1 MMEAYFSKEV
11 MDGLKRA
18 NALAERKKS
27 RLRVQ
32 AGDDVYTVLRS
43 WETGFAVDATTV
55 PDLRGLVDLYDGSR
69 HLSQCLIIR
78 SELDGDA
85 RKYEFKRRTQSV
97 EAPPIDYERPDDTPI
112 ALLR

>member
-1 MMEAYFSKEV
+1 MEAYFSKEV

-18 NALAERKKS
+18 DALAERKKS

-32 AGDDVYTVLRS
+32 AGEEVYTVLRS
-43 WETGFAVDATTV
+43 WETGFAVDADAV
-55 PDLRGLVDLYDGSR
+55 PDLRGLVDLYDGGR

-78 SELDGDA
+78 SELDGNA
-85 RKYEFKRRTQSV
+85 RNYEYKRRTEAV
-97 EAPPIDYERPDDTPI
+97 DAPPIDYERPIDAPI